1 MAYMAYIQ
9 HKANDPVAWGGPWH
23 LRAEEARQQ
32 MSTLT
37 LEAAPVSTE
46 VETPIQTPHQS
57 AALTLEDKMVR
68 QQAHEATRTRFQ
80 QVVFASRFA
89 RIARQV
95 RNGALTPQ
103 DTLDAVQQ
111 LVASVA

>member
-1 MAYMAYIQ
+1 M
-9 HKANDPVAWGGPWH
+9 N
-23 LRAEEARQQ
+23 
-32 MSTLT
+32 TLT
-37 LEAAPVSTE
+37 VEASETTE
-46 VETPIQTPHQS
+46 VETPIQTPYQS
-57 AALTLEDKMVR
+57 TALTSEDQVIR

-95 RNGALTPQ
+95 RNGALAPQ

-111 LVASVA
+111 LIASVA